1 MVGVKESKE
10 GVRVSQLPLREWHD
24 PNIQKA
30 PIRLYLIKT
39 FQSCHPGVSA
49 FSTGFWVGTL
59 TIQTPLMMKGIN
71 LTSHKT

>member
-1 MVGVKESKE
+1 MGVKESKE
-10 GVRVSQLPLREWHD
+10 GVRVPQLPLREWHD

-30 PIRLYLIKT
+30 SIRLHLINI

-59 TIQTPLMMKGIN
+59 TIQTPSMMKGIN
-71 LTSHKT
+71 LTSQKT